1 MQRKC
6 FHQKKWGVGN
16 DLARTQHMN
25 NDYRGM
31 RPALIATPS
40 QRARSWR
47 TPLRAAKAQQERQL
61 GGLSKLSKHG
71 GLGDGTKRAAQQ
83 ERRLG
88 GLPKLSKNG
97 GLGGPSKLS
106 KNGGSVACQ
115 SSARTADLH
124 GGLSKLGKSG
134 RLGRPV
140 KAQQERLLCG
150 MSKLSKN
157 ADLVACQSS
166 AKPADLVACQS
177 SARTADLVA
186 CQSSARTADLV
197 TAPKTTGAITSASN
211 RNHSQR
217 TLHQESST
225 VMIPSAGSPTE
236 TLLRLLLPLNDQV

>member
-134 RLGRPV
+134 RLGS
-140 KAQQERLLCG
+140 L
-150 MSKLSKN
+150 SKLSKN
-157 ADLVACQSS
+157 GCS
-166 AKPADLVACQS
+166 VACQS
-177 SARTADLVA
+177 SARTRTWWPVK
-186 CQSSARTADLV
+186 ARQ
-197 TAPKTTGAITSASN
+197 N
-211 RNHSQR
+211 RPTWWPVKAQQERR
-217 TLHQESST
+217 TWWPVKAQQERRT
-225 VMIPSAGSPTE
+225 W
-236 TLLRLLLPLNDQV
+236 